1 MKEEKKEENSEELR
15 HMQDALEKGD
25 LAQVLVDKA
34 MDSLNIDW
42 DSITEES
49 LLTGF
54 KDSTEKM
61 AENIRIIS
69 KPDNPLKGFDQYMK
83 MFKKTYTPS
92 TENIA
97 NLHLAMNIHIKAGK
111 KNGNEKDTNI
121 YDSYRDKYHPSIW
134 QRIKKLFS

>member
-1 MKEEKKEENSEELR
+1 MKEEEKEENSEELR
-15 HMQDALEKGD
+15 QMQDALEKGD

-61 AENIRIIS
+61 AENIININNLIQS
-69 KPDNPLKGFDQYMK
+69 KK
-83 MFKKTYTPS
+83 
-92 TENIA
+92 
-97 NLHLAMNIHIKAGK
+97 
-111 KNGNEKDTNI
+111 
-121 YDSYRDKYHPSIW
+121 
-134 QRIKKLFS
+134 